1 MASNVRQRRFTL
13 INTLINTKLIFTG
26 SFLLFLLQAG
36 LTYCSNADAVTDSNQ
51 KIVYQLDIKNEIT
64 PGQARNF
71 AKGFAQALSE
81 KADIIL
87 IHMNTYG
94 GLLDAADSIRT
105 RILNS
110 PIPVIVFIDNNAAS
124 AGALIA
130 IACNRIYMRKGS
142 SIGAATVVND
152 QAEALP
158 DKYQSYMRSMM
169 RATAEARQRD
179 PRIAEA
185 MVDARIS
192 IPGVSDSGKVLTLTS
207 SEAMDLG
214 YCNGIASTVDEALL
228 LDGCTN
234 AQKTV
239 FHPGVLDRLIGWLI
253 HPAVSGVL
261 ILLMLG
267 GLYYELQHPGI
278 GLPLVVAL
286 CAALLY
292 FAPLYLEGLAQN
304 WEILVVAI
312 GILLVA
318 VEVFILPGFGIAGI
332 AGIVLLLFGLT
343 VTLIRNDG
351 FYFSGVSSYAFAA
364 ATATVLTGMASAL
377 LLFLISGKF
386 ILESA
391 YFRKM
396 VLITTLN
403 DPKDPTVENDFMP
416 TPGSTG
422 IALTVLKPSGKINIG
437 DHTLTAISETG
448 YIEPGQIVEIVS
460 AGRSGIVVRLS
471 PNKV

>member
-1 MASNVRQRRFTL
+1 MASTLRQRRSTL
-13 INTLINTKLIFTG
+13 FNTLINTN
-26 SFLLFLLQAG
+26 LLFAKVLLVLVLHSKEG
-36 LTYCSNADAVTDSNQ
+36 DAATVPEVADSNQ
-51 KIVYQLDIKNEIT
+51 KRVYQLDIKDEIT

-71 AKGFAQALSE
+71 AKGFAQALSD
-81 KADIIL
+81 KADIIF

-105 RILNS
+105 TILNS

-130 IACNRIYMRKGS
+130 IACNRIYMRRGS

-169 RATAEARQRD
+169 RSTAEARQRD

-192 IPGVSDSGKVLTLTS
+192 IAGVSDSGKVLTLTS
-207 SEAMDLG
+207 SEALALG

-228 LDGCTN
+228 LDGYAN

-278 GLPLVVAL
+278 GLPLAVAL

-304 WEILVVAI
+304 WEILLVA
-312 GILLVA
+312 GGVLLVA
-318 VEVFILPGFGIAGI
+318 AEIFIFPGFGIAGI
-332 AGIVLLLFGLT
+332 SGIVLLLFGLT
-343 VTLIRNDG
+343 ATLVRNEG
-351 FYFSGVSSYAFAA
+351 FDFSGVSSYALAA

-396 VLITTLN
+396 VLSTTLN
-403 DPKDPTVENDFMP
+403 DPKDPTAENDFMP

-437 DHTLTAISETG
+437 DHTLTAMSETG
-448 YIEPGQIVEIVS
+448 YIEPGQVVEIVS

-471 PNKV
+471 PNKA